1 MMTNIERI
9 GAFLDN
15 AKSYMFVGGGL
26 SICAPYGSHFWVDD
40 KLYFSRKISG
50 YLPNE
55 VKDTSKVEIAAV
67 GDGEYLRFSGDP
79 KYIEDGT
86 LIELPQNA
94 YSEIMEYCE
103 KKGIKFVIFYIENG
117 HARFLDENLELKE
130 EFDV

>member
-1 MMTNIERI
+1 MTNVERI
-9 GAFLDN
+9 YKFLDS

-26 SICAPYGSHFWVDD
+26 AFGAPYGSYFLADD
-40 KLYFSRKISG
+40 RLYFSRTISG
-50 YLPNE
+50 YLPKE

-67 GDGEYLRFSGDP
+67 GDGEYLRYSGDP
-79 KYIEDGT
+79 KYIEDGAP
-86 LIELPQNA
+86 IELPHNA

-103 KKGIKFVIFYIENG
+103 KKGKTGVIFYIENG

>member
-1 MMTNIERI
+1 MTNIERI

-26 SICAPYGSHFWVDD
+26 AFCAPFGSHFWVDD
-40 KLYFSRKISG
+40 KLYFRRGING
-50 YLPNE
+50 YLPE
-55 VKDTSKVEIAAV
+55 GIKDISKVEIAAV
-67 GDGEYLRFSGDP
+67 GDGEYLSYSGDP
-79 KYIEDGT
+79 KYIEDGA
-86 LIELPQNA
+86 LIELPRNA

-103 KKGIKFVIFYIENG
+103 KKEKKCIIFYIENG